1 MLLPDMD
8 PKTCVYL
15 SLASFLEKWLQ
26 YGDGNLSQW
35 LFCEGSTTNESPTAD
50 QDKEANRG
58 KQAYARALKRVIDS
72 PAFTKADDERLG
84 SHSIQ
89 KAAATKAR
97 EKGTPKDDIDYRA
110 RWAAKRMQDAYV
122 SAQLL
127 WPDVN
132 CASRLCFKGVCK
144 YVMKEQAGVTDDWLI
159 HHVTPRITGMFGKK
173 VGAILAKPLLW
184 AAFDPIWAETIEPT
198 IRSRII
204 SQFIRMDRN
213 LGDNVNP
220 VSKIEVIP
228 NKGRHASRIEFV
240 NAHDYTHTYNLTH
253 SILDSLLLYHSGWYS
268 ES

>member
-1 MLLPDMD
+1 MWW
-8 PKTCVYL
+8 TNEIAL
-15 SLASFLEKWLQ
+15 SKCYCLIWIQRHACTSALVRFLRSGFNTA
-26 YGDGNLSQW
+26 GDGNLLQW

-84 SHSIQ
+84 SHSIR

-132 CASRLCFKGVCK
+132 CAR
-144 YVMKEQAGVTDDWLI
+144 
-159 HHVTPRITGMFGKK
+159 
-173 VGAILAKPLLW
+173 
-184 AAFDPIWAETIEPT
+184 
-198 IRSRII
+198 
-204 SQFIRMDRN
+204 
-213 LGDNVNP
+213 
-220 VSKIEVIP
+220 
-228 NKGRHASRIEFV
+228 
-240 NAHDYTHTYNLTH
+240 
-253 SILDSLLLYHSGWYS
+253 
-268 ES
+268 